1 MSVPLCWTLVT
12 SNFKCTVLGIM
23 KIQSHTFR
31 ESLVGKVSLFSHKD
45 LEATGFISC
54 LKSDV
59 ITSDHYDVYSSA
71 IFTDWSCSSK
81 EYVGKRT
88 NRCELAMGKLCLRKG
103 VLCCQKAEGL
113 DQPFIWK
120 RKNKMLTALERES
133 SVCFLN
139 PSCGQCASNNR

>member
-12 SNFKCTVLGIM
+12 PNFECTVLGVM

-31 ESLVGKVSLFSHKD
+31 ESLLGKVSLFSRKD

-88 NRCELAMGKLCLRKG
+88 NRC
-103 VLCCQKAEGL
+103 
-113 DQPFIWK
+113 
-120 RKNKMLTALERES
+120 
-133 SVCFLN
+133 
-139 PSCGQCASNNR
+139 